1 MYNSPSPSPIIE
13 FITHHSPSIQR
24 LFISLSSRFP
34 FPPPHLHLLLLYLC
48 NSHRR
53 YLVSWS
59 IITLLL
65 LADLLHE
72 CYDFLIAHYSILLLL
87 SSNYPP
93 SAESSNCVPC
103 CCWSQYA
110 RVPESLYFPQLISW
124 RIYYLP
130 SLQRHHLDQFQCD
143 YYYSSHVSLLHSR
156 HCLFILRHH
165 RFQFA
170 LVIHKFHDD
179 R

>member
-87 SSNYPP
+87 IIQLSS
-93 SAESSNCVPC
+93 
-103 CCWSQYA
+103 
-110 RVPESLYFPQLISW
+110 ISW
-124 RIYYLP
+124 IIEYSSTSDSHQCAIIITVDFMGIYYHLTTP
-130 SLQRHHLDQFQCD
+130 SPRSIQCLLL
-143 YYYSSHVSLLHSR
+143 SHVSLLHSR
-156 HCLFILRHH
+156 HCLFIHRHH
-165 RFQFA
+165 YSVSSISLHPPPRIGSV
-170 LVIHKFHDD
+170 L
-179 R
+179 